1 MKKEDKLNKETI
13 KSKYIFINIFSY
25 IKDENFL
32 YKLIIHSKSLQKHLD
47 INLLDYQEKY
57 IKGRINCD
65 DYLYDDKRDY
75 YAFREPLFDKL
86 ERKLQEYEINK
97 KNIPKYVLKY
107 FKNYLKDKENCLYE
121 FSKDIDFASPFL
133 DILSTS
139 EIFGKIFN
147 IIISFNH
154 VNKKDNYIFQYK
166 EMFKQLNKSKT
177 NYSSIIFHYYDEN
190 DIDIIKDFN
199 INFHQI
205 KKMKLIRDRSSR
217 MDNYSYFFKTLFSF
231 NIHNSLIYFEFEGY
245 YFAKGLEYF
254 ANIINNF
261 KVLEYLILKDIKF
274 KRDFKL
280 KLNNLK
286 YIKFDS
292 CYNISFENNIFL
304 KLKYLN
310 LEVDCN
316 EKILLKCPELIIM
329 EQKQFP
335 SNDDYD
341 LIIDFSSIKNLK
353 IFDANVK
360 YLFLLEN
367 TSSLE
372 KICLRDRIGENVI
385 KKIISMNALKEI
397 YFRYDNIKCLLK
409 AYGKNYS
416 VKKMTIGLDQD
427 FPEDLTLDIF
437 LKNFP
442 NLSDLTLDTEE
453 RMIFNES
460 KKGIKKILL
469 TEDINS
475 KINKLKFILYCN
487 DVTIKFNCQ
496 PFEKIESIDINYY
509 IINLDY
515 FPFFCKKSNKV
526 FHSLKIFRLKIS
538 PYTCRITRK
547 FLLQLYNNID
557 NMPNLIDFNLSCDAN
572 IPIIGSSSV
581 NHDDTDKYN
590 NIEQNLVLR
599 FIGKVLT
606 LKSIRNIHIVFAF
619 GEYFSTNK
627 LKKLFPKIDFKNYY
641 KVEIYFN

>member
-1 MKKEDKLNKETI
+1 MKKEDRLNKETI
-13 KSKYIFINIFSY
+13 KSKYIFIYIFSY

-47 INLLDYQEKY
+47 INLFDYQEKY

-65 DYLYDDKRDY
+65 DYLYDDLRDY
-75 YAFREPLFDKL
+75 YPFREPLFDKL
-86 ERKLQEYEINK
+86 KRKLLEYEINK

-147 IIISFNH
+147 IIISFSH
-154 VNKKDNYIFQYK
+154 VGKKDQYILQYK
-166 EMFKQLNKSKT
+166 EMFKQLNESKT
-177 NYSSIIFHYYDEN
+177 NYSSIIFYYECEN

-205 KKMKLIRDRSSR
+205 KKIKIIRDSISS
-217 MDNYSYFFKTLFSF
+217 MENYSYFFKTLFSF
-231 NIHNSLIYFEFEGY
+231 NIYNSLIYFEFEGY

-254 ANIINNF
+254 IDIINNF
-261 KVLEYLILKDIKF
+261 KVLEYLILKDVKF
-274 KRDFKL
+274 KSDFKL

-286 YIKFDS
+286 YIKFDN
-292 CYNISFENNIFL
+292 CYKISFENNIFL

-310 LEVDCN
+310 LEVDCY
-316 EKILLKCPELIIM
+316 EKLLLKCPELNIM

-335 SNDDYD
+335 SNNCYD
-341 LIIDFSSIKNLK
+341 SIIDFSSIKNLK
-353 IFDANVK
+353 IFDADVK

-372 KICLRDRIGENVI
+372 KICLRDRIGESVI

-397 YFRYDNIKCLLK
+397 YFRYDNIKCLKK

-416 VKKMTIGLDQD
+416 VKKMTIGLEQD

-437 LKNFP
+437 LQNFP
-442 NLSDLTLDTEE
+442 NLSDLTLDTRELQ
-453 RMIFNES
+453 IFNES

-496 PFEKIESIDINYY
+496 PFEKIESIDIHYF

-515 FPFFCKKSNKV
+515 FPFFCKKSNKA
-526 FHSLKIFRLKIS
+526 FHSLKKFRLEIS

-557 NMPNLIDFNLSCDAN
+557 NMPNLIDFNLSCYACITEID
-572 IPIIGSSSV
+572 SSSI
-581 NHDDTDKYN
+581 NHDDIDKYN
-590 NIEQNLVLR
+590 NIEKNLLLR
-599 FIGKVLT
+599 FIEKVLT
-606 LKSIRNIHIVFAF
+606 LKSIKNIHIDFNL
-619 GEYFSTNK
+619 GDYFSTNK
-627 LKKLFPKIDFKNYY
+627 LKKLFPKINFKEYY
-641 KVEIYFN
+641 NVEIRFN